1 MRKFLIL
8 IFSFFLVSC
17 DGFDINS
24 TDNLSE
30 DSDQVFTRPELAF
43 NVLFS
48 SLILND
54 SGFNNREGFVVLFDD
69 TANLTEIEL
78 RTNDDDSALI
88 GTYPWTISNDKLQVT
103 YPNSVVCTS
112 TKTSETASQYRA
124 TSSCSGGEP
133 ANSQI
138 RNTLIIPSNLD
149 VDDLSGE
156 SFTVD
161 NENDDFRL
169 EFFIGGAL
177 EIVDIDSDGDEIPST
192 RVIGEYTDSMV
203 FTNKVVRLDL
213 PTTDEHRLLFRL
225 NGSLNSGLL
234 MDLRFTTSSNTLK
247 SVYIYNTG
255 ENDNWDTES
264 VYDDIRFD

>member
-1 MRKFLIL
+1 MRNIL
-8 IFSFFLVSC
+8 IVFLSFFLVSC

-78 RTNDDDSALI
+78 RSNDDDSALI

-103 YPNSVVCTS
+103 YPGSVVCTS

-124 TSSCSGGEP
+124 SSSCSGGEP
-133 ANSQI
+133 ANAQI

-149 VDDLSGE
+149 EDDLSGN
-156 SFTVD
+156 SYTID
-161 NENDDFRL
+161 NEDNDFRMN
-169 EFFIGGAL
+169 FFSNGTL
-177 EIVDIDSDGDEIPST
+177 DIVDLDSDGDEISST
-192 RVIGEYTDSMV
+192 SVVGTYMDSNVYT
-203 FTNKVVRLDL
+203 NLVVRLDL
-213 PTTDEHRLLFRL
+213 PLTGEHRLLFRL
-225 NGSLNSGLL
+225 NGSLNSGTL
-234 MDLRFTTSSNTLK
+234 MELRFITSSNTLK

-255 ENDNWDTES
+255 ENNNWDTES